1 MKQIK
6 DTENEVKEDVM
17 TEMAKLKA

>member
-6 DTENEVKEDVM
+6 DTENEQKEDVM